1 MTDHLAVLR
10 DMRAR
15 TEYRLREAQ
24 GRSESDPIR
33 EQIAA
38 IDHAIAAIEQRDA
51 LVARLGEADALLAEV
66 SRNGWGRNTM
76 FDIAKKTPLLER
88 IDGYLARVVKE
99 SGAIQQEAG

>member
-1 MTDHLAVLR
+1 MNDHVAVLR
-10 DMRAR
+10 
-15 TEYRLREAQ
+15 RLRDYYAVSGAGLDEA
-24 GRSESDPIR
+24 
-33 EQIAA
+33 AA
-38 IDHAIAAIEQRDA
+38 LSHAIAAIEQRDA

-99 SGAIQQEAG
+99 SGNDCIIPEGGSDGG